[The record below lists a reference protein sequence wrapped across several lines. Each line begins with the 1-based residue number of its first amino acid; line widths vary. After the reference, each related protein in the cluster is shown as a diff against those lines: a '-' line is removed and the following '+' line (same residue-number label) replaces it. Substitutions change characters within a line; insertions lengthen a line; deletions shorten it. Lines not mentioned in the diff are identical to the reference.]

1 VWSRHQH
8 GRTSRD
14 RGSTR
19 DLALAGLSVASVA
32 EELRRAYPRVVAK
45 TLSFTRS
52 LPDAEDAVQDAIE
65 RALSSWPENGT
76 PDSPEAWLVTVA
88 ANSHRDR
95 LRRFGREERHADAVA
110 RLAEMSP
117 WARIALGETD
127 IARGWKDDLLGLLFA
142 CCHPVLEP
150 GESAAL
156 ALATVIGLSVEET
169 AGAFVVP
176 ARTMEQRL
184 TRARKRLRER
194 GDYERTPPEA
204 SSDRLDAV
212 LRALHL
218 LFNEGYWS
226 SDDEAPIRADL
237 CRLAIGLSRSLVEVF
252 PNEAEAGGLLALFLL
267 HDARRGARLSQNG
280 DAIPLPDQDRARW
293 DAQGIAAGTA
303 LLEHALGQG
312 MPGPFQIEAAI
323 SAVHCRAE
331 SAEETDWK
339 EIAALYELLES
350 LRPTPAVRVNRA
362 FAVAR
367 AFGAGLGLE
376 LLDVGADYPYAHVVR
391 GALLE
396 ELGRI
401 DEARASFGKALANTR
416 NRHEVAR
423 IEARIRK
430 IGD

>member
-1 VWSRHQH
+1 M
-8 GRTSRD
+8 
-14 RGSTR
+14 
-19 DLALAGLSVASVA
+19 ASVA

-45 TLSFTRS
+45 TLSLTRS

-65 RALSSWPENGT
+65 RALSSWPANGT
-76 PDSPEAWLVTVA
+76 PDCPEAWLVTVA

-95 LRRFGREERHADAVA
+95 LRRCGREERHADAVA

-117 WARIALGETD
+117 WARIALGEQD

-142 CCHPVLEP
+142 CCPPALEP

-176 ARTMEQRL
+176 TRTMEQRL
-184 TRARKRLRER
+184 TRARKRLREH
-194 GDYERTPPEA
+194 GEYEGPRPEA
-204 SSDRLDAV
+204 SRDRLDAV

-252 PNEAEAGGLLALFLL
+252 PDDAEASGLLALFLL
-267 HDARRGARLSQNG
+267 HDARRGARLSESG
-280 DAIPLPDQDRARW
+280 ETIPLPEQDRARW
-293 DAQGIAAGTA
+293 DAHGIAAGTA
-303 LLEHALGQG
+303 LIEHSLGKG
-312 MPGPFQIEAAI
+312 TPGPFQIEAAI

-331 SAEETDWK
+331 SAEQTNWK

-362 FAVAR
+362 FAVGR
-367 AFGAGLGLE
+367 AFGPGAGLE
-376 LLDVGADYPYAHVVR
+376 LLDEGAAYPYTHMVR

-396 ELGRI
+396 ELGRL
-401 DEARASFGKALANTR
+401 DEARASFEQALASTR

-423 IEARIRK
+423 IEVRIRK
-430 IGD
+430 LSQ